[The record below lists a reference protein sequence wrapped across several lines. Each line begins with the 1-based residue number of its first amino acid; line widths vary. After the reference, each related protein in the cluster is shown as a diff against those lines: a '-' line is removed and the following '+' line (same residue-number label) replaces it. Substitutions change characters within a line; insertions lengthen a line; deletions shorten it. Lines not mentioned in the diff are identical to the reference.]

1 MEKYIKRIDELG
13 KISLPKVIID
23 KYNLHSGSSIEITI
37 KNNIIVLRDYSPL
50 KRYKY
55 IISDIASSLS
65 KALEHNVVITD
76 LNSILYSSEKEMGFI
91 SDQLK
96 KSIFRRENI
105 LETHPKNLVIG
116 KEKKTTP
123 YIINSII
130 SHGDIVGL
138 LIIYS
143 DKVDLIDYKISK
155 EVSKFIGKY
164 IEQ

>member
-55 IISDIASSLS
+55 IIYDIASSLS

-164 IEQ
+164 IE

>member
-55 IISDIASSLS
+55 IIYDIASSLS

-76 LNSILYSSEKEMGFI
+76 LNSIFYSSEKEMGFI

>member
-55 IISDIASSLS
+55 IIYDIASSLS

-116 KEKKTTP
+116 KEKRTTP

>member
-1 MEKYIKRIDELG
+1 MERYIKRIDELG

-55 IISDIASSLS
+55 IIYDIASSLS

>member
-55 IISDIASSLS
+55 IIYDIASSLS

-164 IEQ
+164 IAQ

>member
-55 IISDIASSLS
+55 IIYDIASSLS

-155 EVSKFIGKY
+155 EVSKFLGKY

>member
-55 IISDIASSLS
+55 IIYDIASSLS

-130 SHGDIVGL
+130 SRGDIVGL

>member
-55 IISDIASSLS
+55 IIYDIASSLS

-143 DKVDLIDYKISK
+143 DKVYLIDYKISK

>member
-50 KRYKY
+50 KKYKY
-55 IISDIASSLS
+55 IIFDIASSLS

>member
-55 IISDIASSLS
+55 IIYDIASSLS

-116 KEKKTTP
+116 KKKKTTP

>member
-55 IISDIASSLS
+55 IIYDIASSLS

-143 DKVDLIDYKISK
+143 DKVELIDYKISK

>member
-13 KISLPKVIID
+13 KISLPKVMID

-55 IISDIASSLS
+55 IIFDIASSLS

-130 SHGDIVGL
+130 SHGDMVGL

>member
-55 IISDIASSLS
+55 IIYDIASSLS

-116 KEKKTTP
+116 KEKKTTQ

>member
-37 KNNIIVLRDYSPL
+37 KNNIIVLKDYSPL

-55 IISDIASSLS
+55 IIYDIASSLS

>member
-55 IISDIASSLS
+55 IIYDIALSLS

>member
-55 IISDIASSLS
+55 IIYDIASSLS

-130 SHGDIVGL
+130 SHGDMVGL

>member
-55 IISDIASSLS
+55 IIFDIASSLS

>member
-23 KYNLHSGSSIEITI
+23 KYNLHSGSSNEITI
-37 KNNIIVLRDYSPL
+37 KNNIIGLRDYSPL
-50 KRYKY
+50 TKSTY
-55 IISDIASSLS
+55 IIYDIASSLS

-138 LIIYS
+138 LII
-143 DKVDLIDYKISK
+143 
-155 EVSKFIGKY
+155 
-164 IEQ
+164 

>member
-50 KRYKY
+50 KRYKH
-55 IISDIASSLS
+55 IIYDIASSLS

>member
-23 KYNLHSGSSIEITI
+23 KYNLHPGSSIEITI

-55 IISDIASSLS
+55 IIYDIASSLS

-105 LETHPKNLVIG
+105 LETHPKNLVIC

>member
-55 IISDIASSLS
+55 IIFDIASSLS

-91 SDQLK
+91 SEQLK

>member
-23 KYNLHSGSSIEITI
+23 KYNLHPGSSIEITI

-55 IISDIASSLS
+55 IIYDIASSLS

-76 LNSILYSSEKEMGFI
+76 LNSILYSSEKKMGFI
-91 SDQLK
+91 SEQLK

-130 SHGDIVGL
+130 CHGDIVGL

>member
-55 IISDIASSLS
+55 IIYDIASSLS

>member
-23 KYNLHSGSSIEITI
+23 KYNLHYGSSIEITI

-55 IISDIASSLS
+55 IIYDIASSLS

>member
-55 IISDIASSLS
+55 IIYDIASSLS

-155 EVSKFIGKY
+155 EVRKFIGKY

>member
-1 MEKYIKRIDELG
+1 MEKYIKRIDELC

-50 KRYKY
+50 KWYKY
-55 IISDIASSLS
+55 IIYDIASSLS

-164 IEQ
+164 IEE

>member
-1 MEKYIKRIDELG
+1 MKYIKRIDELG

-55 IISDIASSLS
+55 IIYDIASSLS

>member
-55 IISDIASSLS
+55 IIYDIASSLS

-130 SHGDIVGL
+130 SHDDIVGL

>member
-37 KNNIIVLRDYSPL
+37 KNNIIVLRYYSPL
-50 KRYKY
+50 IRYKY
-55 IISDIASSLS
+55 IIYDIASSLS

>member
-55 IISDIASSLS
+55 IIYDIASSLS

-116 KEKKTTP
+116 KERKTTP

>member
-1 MEKYIKRIDELG
+1 
-13 KISLPKVIID
+13 
-23 KYNLHSGSSIEITI
+23 
-37 KNNIIVLRDYSPL
+37 
-50 KRYKY
+50 
-55 IISDIASSLS
+55 
-65 KALEHNVVITD
+65 
-76 LNSILYSSEKEMGFI
+76 MGFI

>member
-55 IISDIASSLS
+55 IIFDIASSLS

-116 KEKKTTP
+116 KENKTTP
-123 YIINSII
+123 YMINSII

>member
-55 IISDIASSLS
+55 IIYDIASSLS

-155 EVSKFIGKY
+155 EVSKFIGNY

>member
-55 IISDIASSLS
+55 IIYDIASSLS

-116 KEKKTTP
+116 KEKKTTA

>member
-37 KNNIIVLRDYSPL
+37 KNNIIVLRNYSPL

-55 IISDIASSLS
+55 IIYDIASSLS

>member
-55 IISDIASSLS
+55 IIYDIASSLS

-164 IEQ
+164 IEK

>member
-37 KNNIIVLRDYSPL
+37 KNNIVVLRDYSPL

-55 IISDIASSLS
+55 IIYDIASSLS

>member
-55 IISDIASSLS
+55 IIYDIASSLS

-76 LNSILYSSEKEMGFI
+76 LNSILYSSEKKMGFI

-143 DKVDLIDYKISK
+143 NKVDLIDYKISK

>member
-55 IISDIASSLS
+55 IIYDIASSLS

-76 LNSILYSSEKEMGFI
+76 LNSILYSSEKKMGFI